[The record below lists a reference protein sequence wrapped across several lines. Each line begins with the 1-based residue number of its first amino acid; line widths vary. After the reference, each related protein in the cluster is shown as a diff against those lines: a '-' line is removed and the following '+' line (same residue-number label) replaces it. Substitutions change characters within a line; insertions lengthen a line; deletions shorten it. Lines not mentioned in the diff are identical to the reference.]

1 MSFLVTKLQIN
12 VLLAQKVISAS
23 VVEHNQQANV
33 QPNTTVA
40 RDHNSKFHHWMIM
53 LWEVLYH
60 QADARLAFIV
70 LKEQLPLYPVQLVN
84 ITQAFKRIA
93 VSHVLKEG
101 SVMKKDLVIQL
112 LELKH
117 ANQAIIVS

>member
-1 MSFLVTKLQIN
+1 
-12 VLLAQKVISAS
+12 
-23 VVEHNQQANV
+23 
-33 QPNTTVA
+33 
-40 RDHNSKFHHWMIM
+40 MIM

-117 ANQAIIVS
+117 ANPVIIVSQELLFPAQQTIKLEECVEQVTTVLAVALNFNV